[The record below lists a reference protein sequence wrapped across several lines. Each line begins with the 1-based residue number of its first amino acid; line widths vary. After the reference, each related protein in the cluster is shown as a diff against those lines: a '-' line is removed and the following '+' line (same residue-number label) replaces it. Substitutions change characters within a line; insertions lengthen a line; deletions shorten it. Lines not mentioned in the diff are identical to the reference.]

1 MNDLTA
7 PQTGKPLSLR
17 RNLVLASWAIILVG
31 MFGATVVAIQFVYR
45 AEQAVWDSRLTD
57 MAQGASRSVSNH
69 LTNIQGYAQVVALLE
84 AEILEDE
91 PQVIENLLEQ
101 NPTVLEMIRL
111 DEDGKVIAAADGDN
125 GPVLQAGI
133 SDPQQVWLQQAAAGF
148 PFIGDPQIFGEGAAF
163 LIIAVPAPDGGLVAL
178 RWRLDVL
185 QETVSEIRFGESG
198 QIFVVDPS
206 GKIVGHPNPELLGQ
220 TNISDYPEI
229 AAIVENSKHPWQGN
243 YTNFSSR
250 TVLGTT
256 MPIADTQWL
265 VFAEIDQS
273 EVLATS
279 HNTLLLLGGGVLMA
293 GALVA
298 LSMFILIYIQ
308 VIKPVRELRDGAIR
322 FGEGDLDYRIL
333 EQAQNEIGV
342 VAEAFNE
349 MAARLQEREI
359 AFSQARDEA
368 VAASRFKSSLL
379 ANISHDLM
387 TPLNIVLGYADM
399 LQEGVH
405 GPLNERQQG
414 IVERIFANAQ
424 RLINLIRSLLDQAQ
438 IEAGRIRFTY
448 LPFSPEDLLQSVV
461 SVMGVLAQRKK
472 LGLST
477 EIDPA
482 LPKPITGDFQRLQQI
497 LMNLTG
503 NAIKFTDQGSVLIRF
518 HPHEELE
525 SWCILVSDTG
535 RGIPAEALEIIFDP
549 FQRVDGSTTRTTEGI
564 GLGLSIVNQ
573 LTNLMGGEVQVTSEI
588 NKGSQFHIV
597 LPLNPPGD
605 EDEPPSSPNR

>member
-1 MNDLTA
+1 MND
-7 PQTGKPLSLR
+7 PNSSKTGKPLSLR

-31 MFGATVVAIQFVYR
+31 MFGATVIAMQFIYR
-45 AEQAVWDSRLTD
+45 TEQAVWDSRLTD
-57 MAQGASRSVSNH
+57 LAQGASRTISNQ
-69 LTNIQGYAQVVALLE
+69 LTNIQSYARVIALLD
-84 AEILEDE
+84 AGILEAD
-91 PQVIENLLEQ
+91 PQVIEHLLEQ
-101 NPTVLEMIRL
+101 NLTILEITRL
-111 DEDGKVIAAADGDN
+111 DKDGNIIAAAVRGHD
-125 GPVLQAGI
+125 PVLQEAIADPQPAWFQQATAGIPFI
-133 SDPQQVWLQQAAAGF
+133 SDPQGL
-148 PFIGDPQIFGEGAAF
+148 GEGAAF
-163 LIIAVPAPDGGLVAL
+163 LIISVPAPDDGVVAM

-185 QETVSEIRFGESG
+185 QEVVSEFRFGETG
-198 QIFVVDPS
+198 QIFIFNPS
-206 GKIVGHPNPELLGQ
+206 GKIVAHPNRQLLGQ
-220 TNISDYPEI
+220 TIIGDHPEI
-229 AAIVENSKHPWQGN
+229 AAILENSKHPWLGN
-243 YTNFSSR
+243 YKNFSNQ
-250 TVLGTT
+250 TVLAAT
-256 MPIADTQWL
+256 MPIANTQWL

-273 EVLATS
+273 EVLATTR
-279 HNTLLLLGGGVLMA
+279 NTLLLLGGGVLLA

-298 LSMFILIYIQ
+298 LAMLILIHIQ

-322 FGEGDLDYRIL
+322 FGEGDLDYRIP
-333 EQAQNEIGV
+333 EQSQNEIGV

-414 IVERIFANAQ
+414 IAERIFANAQ
-424 RLINLIRSLLDQAQ
+424 RVISLIRSLLDQAQ

-448 LPFSPEDLLQSVV
+448 LPFTPEDLLQSVV

-472 LGLST
+472 LELKT

-482 LPKPITGDFQRLQQI
+482 LPKSISGDFQRLQQI

-503 NAIKFTDQGSVLIRF
+503 NAIKFTDQGKVQIRF
-518 HPHEELE
+518 YPQEDLE

-573 LTNLMGGEVQVTSEI
+573 LTNLMGGEIQVTSEV

-597 LPLNPPGD
+597 LPLNPPGE
-605 EDEPPSSPNR
+605 EDEPPPGPHH